1 MSIAIGWWV
10 VPTFITIAAIY
21 IALREWPEQRG
32 DYDFSPLI
40 GLFYLAAALI
50 VSLVAWL
57 VWAILA

>member
-10 VPTFITIAAIY
+10 MPTFITIAAIY

-50 VSLVAWL
+50 LSLVAWL